1 MQNNSSHWTSMQNH
15 HMSRCFKSSD
25 MARRQID
32 GGNNPFFLVLMIVV
46 LSGMYVLL
54 LMHFLA
60 FWCKYKSRGFYF
72 FLTNSQ
78 PGQFVV
84 TIEMSAFD
92 FTDQPLP
99 KVNIPSL
106 ILMTILTNSL
116 MSVPVKRA
124 DVISRAHLLQRNTC
138 LESLIFPKIY
148 K

>member
-1 MQNNSSHWTSMQNH
+1 
-15 HMSRCFKSSD
+15 MSRCFKSSD

-46 LSGMYVLL
+46 LSGMYVLITYALPSIL
-54 LMHFLA
+54 LQ
-60 FWCKYKSRGFYF
+60 KYKSRGFYS

>member
-1 MQNNSSHWTSMQNH
+1 
-15 HMSRCFKSSD
+15 

-32 GGNNPFFLVLMIVV
+32 GGNTNPFFLVLMIVV
-46 LSGMYVLL
+46 LSGMYVLITYALPSIL
-54 LMHFLA
+54 LQ
-60 FWCKYKSRGFYF
+60 KYKSRGFLF
-72 FLTNSQ
+72 FFN
-78 PGQFVV
+78 QFTTWTVYV

>member
-1 MQNNSSHWTSMQNH
+1 
-15 HMSRCFKSSD
+15 

-46 LSGMYVLL
+46 LSGMYVLITYALPSIL
-54 LMHFLA
+54 LQ
-60 FWCKYKSRGFYF
+60 KYKSRGFLF
-72 FLTNSQ
+72 FFN
-78 PGQFVV
+78 QFTTWTVYV